1 MHCCFDASEYTG
13 VPDREPCS
21 HPLDVPAAIRE
32 LDALY
37 AAQRESEAQSFL
49 EGKRAEAVSLGDW
62 RGELSMLS
70 ELLGQ
75 YRRSMDEQKGL
86 AAVDD
91 ALEII
96 KAHGM
101 GRTVSG
107 ATVLLNAATTLGCFG
122 AHADALP
129 LFRHVSRV
137 YSDSLDPR
145 DYRFAGLY
153 NNMAQSLAAVGDPE
167 GAEEMFRAAVA
178 IMEKLPGGQNEIAVT
193 LCSMA
198 ELYDGADPEDPRIAA
213 CLEQAW
219 AALDDPALPRDGYY
233 AFMASKCLPVF
244 DRLGFFLYAADLKE
258 RIAKIH
264 ERT

>member
-1 MHCCFDASEYTG
+1 MDAE
-13 VPDREPCS
+13 
-21 HPLDVPAAIRE
+21 
-32 LDALY
+32 
-37 AAQRESEAQSFL
+37 
-49 EGKRAEAVSLGDW
+49 
-62 RGELSMLS
+62 
-70 ELLGQ
+70 
-75 YRRSMDEQKGL
+75 KGL
-86 AAVDD
+86 AAVSD

-107 ATVLLNAATTLGCFG
+107 ATVLLNAATTMGCFG
-122 AHADALP
+122 EHEDALP
-129 LFRHVSRV
+129 FFRHVSRV
-137 YSDSLDPR
+137 YADNLDPG

-153 NNMAQSLAAVGDPE
+153 NNMAQSLVAVGDLE
-167 GAEEMFRAAVA
+167 GAEGMFRAAIA

-198 ELYDGADPEDPRIAA
+198 EMFDGADPEDPRIAD

-258 RIAKIH
+258 RIGEIH
-264 ERT
+264 ART